1 MCFILLES
9 DDLEELYSYSNLH
22 FNFKSGELFTMDYQY
37 IKLTVEENVGIIT
50 LNRPD
55 VLNSFNRPMA
65 KETQDALARCR
76 DDGSVRAILI
86 TGEGRGFSAGQDL
99 AEAFPPDGSPAPEIS
114 DIVRESYY
122 PIVKL
127 IRTIEKPIV
136 AGVNGVV
143 AGAGANIALACDF
156 VIASESASFIQAFCK
171 IGLIPDSGG
180 TFYLPRLVGLP
191 RATAMMMLGEKV
203 SAQEAVQMGMIYK
216 VFPQN
221 AFREEVLKFAQYLAK
236 QATRGLG
243 LTKRA
248 LNKSFENDLEA
259 QLKLEEQLQREA
271 GQSEDYREG
280 VKAFLEKRKPNFSG
294 R

>member
-1 MCFILLES
+1 
-9 DDLEELYSYSNLH
+9 
-22 FNFKSGELFTMDYQY
+22 MDYKY
-37 IKLTVEENVGIIT
+37 IKYKIDQNVGIIT

-65 KETQDALARCR
+65 KETQDTLAKCR
-76 DDGSVRAILI
+76 DDENVRAILI
-86 TGEGRGFSAGQDL
+86 TGEGKGFSAGQDL
-99 AEAFPPDGSPAPEIS
+99 AEAIPSDGTPAPDIS

-127 IRTIEKPIV
+127 IRNIEKPIV
-136 AGVNGVV
+136 AGVNGVA

-191 RATAMMMLGEKV
+191 RATAMMMLGEKI
-203 SAQEAVQMGMIYK
+203 SAHDALQMGMIYK
-216 VFPQN
+216 VFPDST
-221 AFREEVLKFAQYLAK
+221 FKDEVLKFTQYLAK
-236 QATRGLG
+236 LATKGLG

-248 LNKSFENDLEA
+248 LNKSFENDLET
-259 QLKLEEQLQREA
+259 QLKVEEELQKEA
-271 GQSEDYREG
+271 GQTQDYYEG
-280 VKAFLEKRKPNFSG
+280 VKAFLEKRKPYFSG
-294 R
+294 K